1 MALNLW
7 DAQGQH
13 LLAPDLT
20 GWLAAE
26 GERSGTFL
34 PSKHIKWRSKSGP
47 NPLLYWGYL
56 TKRLFFV
63 ILYL

>member
-1 MALNLW
+1 MLGLWWRVGNDMALNLW

-34 PSKHIKWRSKSGP
+34 PSKHIKMEVKKWS
-47 NPLLYWGYL
+47 
-56 TKRLFFV
+56 
-63 ILYL
+63 

>member
-13 LLAPDLT
+13 LLALDLT

-34 PSKHIKWRSKSGP
+34 PSKHIKWRSKSGQKWSQP
-47 NPLLYWGYL
+47 PPVLG
-56 TKRLFFV
+56 
-63 ILYL
+63 ILD